1 MRFLFEEAFLD
12 LDTHFED
19 LFTAKWMMSSM
30 SVDTICVTL
39 EDYFHD
45 YNHLTPKNFEYVI
58 NEAQNL
64 VCKKYITAMLS
75 RKTTFKT
82 PEDIQAAA
90 QKILRESNQ
99 MKAFFTRIAP
109 ELNNLEW
116 SFETINN
123 LAEVRNTKKIYYII
137 YINFIYNQIL
147 SIHKQLSICQNL

>member
-1 MRFLFEEAFLD
+1 MKFLLEEAFLD
-12 LDTHFED
+12 LETHFDD
-19 LFTAKWMMSSM
+19 LFTAKWTQSSM

-64 VCKKYITAMLS
+64 VCKRYLTAMLS

-82 PEDIQAAA
+82 PDDIQAAA

-99 MKAFFTRIAP
+99 LKAFFTRIAP

-116 SFETINN
+116 SFDIINM
-123 LAEVRNTKKIYYII
+123 LAEVCRIVHIFDVI
-137 YINFIYNQIL
+137 FLNF
-147 SIHKQLSICQNL
+147 

>member
-1 MRFLFEEAFLD
+1 MKFLLEEAFLD
-12 LDTHFED
+12 LETHFDD
-19 LFTAKWMMSSM
+19 LFTLKWTQSSM

-64 VCKKYITAMLS
+64 VCKRYLTAMLS
-75 RKTTFKT
+75 RKTMFKT
-82 PEDIQAAA
+82 PDDIQAAA

-99 MKAFFTRIAP
+99 LKAFFTRIAP

-116 SFETINN
+116 SFDIINM
-123 LAEVRNTKKIYYII
+123 LAEV
-137 YINFIYNQIL
+137 
-147 SIHKQLSICQNL
+147 C